1 MDFWIV
7 LYIIDWTLFGIC
19 ALTALYMLV
28 FTVASLFAR
37 QGALPKSKHQNR
49 FIVLIPSYHNKSVI
63 PTVMSALGQSY
74 PQRLFDITVIS
85 DNNDEMTNFHLAQQP
100 ITLLTPRFENST
112 KAKALQLA
120 INNLPQFK
128 IYDIVVILDAGNI
141 VEPEFLEMMND
152 AFESAGTRAIQA
164 HRLSKNRDTT
174 ASRMGAIFEEIN
186 NTIFRRGH
194 IKLGLSAGLLGSG
207 CAFEFNWF
215 KNNIA
220 NVKTAWEDKELES
233 LLLRQHI
240 YIDYFDQIYVF
251 EEKTREAQD
260 FNRERGRWI
269 KAQFFTMLRNIKYLP
284 GAIINR
290 YYSWADKII
299 QWMLMPRMV
308 MMAIVIIMGI
318 ILPAIYMSLVFKWWG
333 LFALVLFV
341 FALATPDYLVDDS
354 WDKTFFKSPLI
365 LMKSIPGLSKIADF
379 VDRLEEKQEARKREK
394 RNKKNKKYK
403 R

>member
-1 MDFWIV
+1 M
-7 LYIIDWTLFGIC
+7 
-19 ALTALYMLV
+19 
-28 FTVASLFAR
+28 
-37 QGALPKSKHQNR
+37 
-49 FIVLIPSYHNKSVI
+49 
-63 PTVMSALGQSY
+63 
-74 PQRLFDITVIS
+74 
-85 DNNDEMTNFHLAQQP
+85 
-100 ITLLTPRFENST
+100 
-112 KAKALQLA
+112 
-120 INNLPQFK
+120 
-128 IYDIVVILDAGNI
+128 
-141 VEPEFLEMMND
+141 
-152 AFESAGTRAIQA
+152 
-164 HRLSKNRDTT
+164 
-174 ASRMGAIFEEIN
+174 
-186 NTIFRRGH
+186 
-194 IKLGLSAGLLGSG
+194 
-207 CAFEFNWF
+207 
-215 KNNIA
+215 
-220 NVKTAWEDKELES
+220 ES